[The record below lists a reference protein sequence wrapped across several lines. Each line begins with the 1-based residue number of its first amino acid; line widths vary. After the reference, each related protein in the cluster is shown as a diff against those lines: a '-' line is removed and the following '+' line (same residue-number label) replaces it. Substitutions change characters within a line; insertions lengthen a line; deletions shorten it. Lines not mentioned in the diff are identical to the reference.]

1 MEKMTLKELN
11 DYAGLLRGL
20 QLEYEGKLSQGME
33 PSKRKRLT
41 TVLNL
46 IIEERNKVNRSKYE
60 IVWNRS
66 FVHKM
71 YWQNILYDTR
81 EIYNKAGKALIF

>member
-20 QLEYEGKLSQGME
+20 QLEYEGKLSQGIE

-41 TVLNL
+41 TVLRL
-46 IIEERNKVNRSKYE
+46 IIEERNKINRSKYE
-60 IVWNRS
+60 IV
-66 FVHKM
+66 
-71 YWQNILYDTR
+71 
-81 EIYNKAGKALIF
+81 

>member
-11 DYAGLLRGL
+11 AYAGLLREL
-20 QLEYEGKLSQGME
+20 QLEYEGRLSQGLE

-46 IIEERNKVNRSKYE
+46 IIEE
-60 IVWNRS
+60 
-66 FVHKM
+66 
-71 YWQNILYDTR
+71 
-81 EIYNKAGKALIF
+81 

>member
-11 DYAGLLRGL
+11 DYDGLLRGL

-60 IVWNRS
+60 IV
-66 FVHKM
+66 
-71 YWQNILYDTR
+71 
-81 EIYNKAGKALIF
+81 

>member
-20 QLEYEGKLSQGME
+20 QLEYEGKLSQGMD

-46 IIEERNKVNRSKYE
+46 IIEERNKINRSKYE
-60 IVWNRS
+60 I
-66 FVHKM
+66 
-71 YWQNILYDTR
+71 I
-81 EIYNKAGKALIF
+81 

>member
-11 DYAGLLRGL
+11 DYAGLLREL
-20 QLEYEGKLSQGME
+20 QLEYEGKLSKDIE

-46 IIEERNKVNRSKYE
+46 IIEERNKVNRSEYK
-60 IVWNRS
+60 I
-66 FVHKM
+66 
-71 YWQNILYDTR
+71 
-81 EIYNKAGKALIF
+81 A

>member
-11 DYAGLLRGL
+11 DYAGLLREL
-20 QLEYEGKLSQGME
+20 QLEYEGKLRQGLE

-46 IIEERNKVNRSKYE
+46 VIEERNKINRSKYE
-60 IVWNRS
+60 IV
-66 FVHKM
+66 
-71 YWQNILYDTR
+71 
-81 EIYNKAGKALIF
+81 

>member
-33 PSKRKRLT
+33 PSKRKRLI

-46 IIEERNKVNRSKYE
+46 IIEERNKINRSKYE
-60 IVWNRS
+60 I
-66 FVHKM
+66 
-71 YWQNILYDTR
+71 I
-81 EIYNKAGKALIF
+81 

>member
-20 QLEYEGKLSQGME
+20 QLEYEGKLSRGGEQNG
-33 PSKRKRLT
+33 RKRLT

-46 IIEERNKVNRSKYE
+46 IIEERGRVNKSKYE
-60 IVWNRS
+60 IV
-66 FVHKM
+66 
-71 YWQNILYDTR
+71 
-81 EIYNKAGKALIF
+81 